1 MREREQMDK
10 PTEGDS
16 ERASQG
22 AQRARSRAQAVAL
35 LKVKGLYAVGA
46 RGTGTVLTKA
56 GLLSERPPTRD
67 RRTRHWLYSL
77 TRAYDSLAIA
87 ELDVPWWTYRA
98 IDVVEAYLAGL
109 AARGQQRRVF
119 EYGSGASTLWLAKRA
134 DEVHSVEHHR
144 EFGEHLATTLSAYS
158 NVHFRI
164 VPPVPSTEPRIGSHK
179 EGNAGLDFA
188 DYVAAIDD
196 VPGDFS
202 LIVIDGRAREAC
214 LEHAAKRLEP
224 GGIIVFDNSRRRRYR
239 EAIDRSGLAERRL
252 AGLTPT
258 LPYPDQTSVLSA
270 GV

>member
-1 MREREQMDK
+1 MDK

-16 ERASQG
+16 ARASQG
-22 AQRARSRAQAVAL
+22 ARRRAKGSAL
-35 LKVKGLYAVGA
+35 LKVKGLYAAGA
-46 RGTGTVLTKA
+46 RGAGVALTRA
-56 GLLSERPPTRD
+56 GVLSERPPARD

-98 IDVVEAYLAGL
+98 IDVVEAYLSGL
-109 AARGQQRRVF
+109 AAEGRRIRVF

-144 EFGEHLATTLSAYS
+144 EFGEHLATTLSAYP

-164 VPPVPSTEPRIGSHK
+164 VPPVPSNNPTIGSQK

-188 DYVAAIDD
+188 DYVAAIDE
-196 VPGDFS
+196 VPGEFS

-214 LEHAAKRLEP
+214 LQRAADRLEP
-224 GGIIVFDNSRRRRYR
+224 GGMIVFDNTRRRRYR
-239 EAIDRSGLAERRL
+239 QAIERSGLAERRL

-258 LPYPDQTSVLSA
+258 LPYPDQTSVLTRRPA
-270 GV
+270 DG